1 MKILDPVSSILIHF
15 ESCLS
20 LSLYRA
26 IEKTCAIEKKSV
38 NFINFQGCFCHQAKM
53 RVIRLEGKMNAEL
66 QLPNETFIDEV
77 FLNLDLKEVD
87 QTPIRIIKYCSYGMA
102 HTVSLILNSLIHWL
116 IRINGIERFEMLK
129 DVNLHRQCYNQRK
142 QSKRGS
148 NRSTNSA
155 LSSGTWLFS
164 MEPSD
169 WLWIIV
175 STSTKHISGM
185 QPAIPSL
192 EEKTEC
198 TRLHCLIILR
208 FQFKLR
214 STKNWL

>member
-1 MKILDPVSSILIHF
+1 MKAVLVYPSIQQLTQWKRKT
-15 ESCLS
+15 
-20 LSLYRA
+20 YV
-26 IEKTCAIEKKSV
+26 IERKSV

-87 QTPIRIIKYCSYGMA
+87 QTFLISETTPIRIIKHCSYCMA

-155 LSSGTWLFS
+155 LSSGTWFFS
-164 MEPSD
+164 MESSD

-175 STSTKHISGM
+175 PTSANHISGM